1 MTSTLLEKWA
11 IAELPFCIT
20 TNSALPYLD
29 LGYRET

>member
-11 IAELPFCIT
+11 IAELPVCIT
-20 TNSALPYLD
+20 TDSALPCLD